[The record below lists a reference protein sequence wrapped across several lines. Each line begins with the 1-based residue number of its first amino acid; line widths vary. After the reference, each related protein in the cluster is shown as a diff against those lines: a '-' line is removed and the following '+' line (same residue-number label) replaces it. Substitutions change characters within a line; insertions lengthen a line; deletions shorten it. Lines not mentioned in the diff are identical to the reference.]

1 MDPLSVTAS
10 IIAVQQVTGS
20 VVSAVYNYRK
30 CVKNAPENV
39 AKVVEELTGLFHAI
53 ENVLQTIGKERRLTG
68 NKSIDVLG
76 RARQTRRSITIL
88 SETS

>member
-1 MDPLSVTAS
+1 MNPLSVTAS

-30 CVKNAPENV
+30 GVKNAPENV

-53 ENVLQTIGKERRLTG
+53 ENFLQTIGKERRLTG
-68 NKSIDVLG
+68 
-76 RARQTRRSITIL
+76 ATRLASLEDLVRPEGSL
-88 SETS
+88 EFC